1 MLDRLKQIPERL
13 LEIWKNWTRNQ
24 KIIIVSAIVVFIAA
38 VIVIAYVLSRPTYE
52 ELTKCEDYSEM
63 NTVTTLLTD
72 NGYVAAV
79 GMSLGNMV
87 LALTTG
93 KKKYAEYQE
102 EIEELI
108 VKATDLTKRLA
119 ECMDKDAESFKPLA
133 AAYGLPKD
141 TEEQI
146 KEREAIMAK
155 ALVTASEAPL
165 SMMELILEAMKLIDR
180 ISVIGSRIA
189 ISDAGV
195 GITMCEAAMKGASL
209 NVFINTKL
217 MKDRELADD
226 MNFKADKLLAQAA
239 QIEEETFGRVMD
251 AVRP

>member
-1 MLDRLKQIPERL
+1 MMTDMTMDNFL
-13 LEIWKNWTRNQ
+13 
-24 KIIIVSAIVVFIAA
+24 A
-38 VIVIAYVLSRPTYE
+38 VLSS
-52 ELTKCEDYSEM
+52 SEP
-63 NTVTTLLTD
+63 VPGGGGAC
-72 NGYVAAV
+72 GYVAAV

-108 VKATDLTKRLA
+108 VKATDLTKKLA

-141 TEEQI
+141 TEEQLEHRN
-146 KEREAIMAK
+146 KVMEN
-155 ALVTASEAPL
+155 ALLIASEAPL
-165 SMMELILEAMKLIDR
+165 SMMELIVEAIKLIDR

-195 GITMCEAAMKGASL
+195 GVQMCKAALNGASL
-209 NVFINTKL
+209 NVYINTKL
-217 MKDRELADD
+217 MKNIDVAEDMNTKADELVITGNELADKVYD
-226 MNFKADKLLAQAA
+226 
-239 QIEEETFGRVMD
+239 RVMD
-251 AVRP
+251 CVHP

>member
-1 MLDRLKQIPERL
+1 MMTDMTMDNFL
-13 LEIWKNWTRNQ
+13 
-24 KIIIVSAIVVFIAA
+24 A
-38 VIVIAYVLSRPTYE
+38 VLSS
-52 ELTKCEDYSEM
+52 SEP
-63 NTVTTLLTD
+63 VPGGGGAC
-72 NGYVAAV
+72 GYVAAV

-195 GITMCEAAMKGASL
+195 GITMKGASL

-217 MKDRELADD
+217 MKDRELAED
-226 MNFKADKLLAQAA
+226 MNFKADKMLAEAA

>member
-1 MLDRLKQIPERL
+1 
-13 LEIWKNWTRNQ
+13 
-24 KIIIVSAIVVFIAA
+24 
-38 VIVIAYVLSRPTYE
+38 
-52 ELTKCEDYSEM
+52 
-63 NTVTTLLTD
+63 
-72 NGYVAAV
+72 
-79 GMSLGNMV
+79 
-87 LALTTG
+87 
-93 KKKYAEYQE
+93 
-102 EIEELI
+102 
-108 VKATDLTKRLA
+108 
-119 ECMDKDAESFKPLA
+119 MDKDAESFKPLA

-217 MKDRELADD
+217 L
-226 MNFKADKLLAQAA
+226 
-239 QIEEETFGRVMD
+239 
-251 AVRP
+251 

>member
-1 MLDRLKQIPERL
+1 MMTDMTMDNFL
-13 LEIWKNWTRNQ
+13 
-24 KIIIVSAIVVFIAA
+24 A
-38 VIVIAYVLSRPTYE
+38 VLSS
-52 ELTKCEDYSEM
+52 SEP
-63 NTVTTLLTD
+63 VPGGGGAC
-72 NGYVAAV
+72 GYVAAV

-146 KEREAIMAK
+146 KEREAI
-155 ALVTASEAPL
+155 TASEAPL

>member
-1 MLDRLKQIPERL
+1 MMTDMTMDNFL
-13 LEIWKNWTRNQ
+13 
-24 KIIIVSAIVVFIAA
+24 A
-38 VIVIAYVLSRPTYE
+38 VLSS
-52 ELTKCEDYSEM
+52 SEP
-63 NTVTTLLTD
+63 VPGGGGAC
-72 NGYVAAV
+72 GYVAAV

-108 VKATDLTKRLA
+108 VKATDLTKKLA

-195 GITMCEAAMKGASL
+195 GVQMCKAALNGASL
-209 NVFINTKL
+209 NVYINTKL
-217 MKDRELADD
+217 MKNIDVAEDMNTKADELVITGNELADKVYD
-226 MNFKADKLLAQAA
+226 
-239 QIEEETFGRVMD
+239 RVMD
-251 AVRP
+251 CVHP

>member
-1 MLDRLKQIPERL
+1 
-13 LEIWKNWTRNQ
+13 
-24 KIIIVSAIVVFIAA
+24 
-38 VIVIAYVLSRPTYE
+38 
-52 ELTKCEDYSEM
+52 
-63 NTVTTLLTD
+63 
-72 NGYVAAV
+72 
-79 GMSLGNMV
+79 
-87 LALTTG
+87 
-93 KKKYAEYQE
+93 
-102 EIEELI
+102 
-108 VKATDLTKRLA
+108 
-119 ECMDKDAESFKPLA
+119 MDKDAESFKPLA

-195 GITMCEAAMKGASL
+195 GITMKGASL

-217 MKDRELADD
+217 MKDRELAED
-226 MNFKADKLLAQAA
+226 MNFKADKMLAEAA

>member
-1 MLDRLKQIPERL
+1 MDMKDFL
-13 LEIWKNWTRNQ
+13 N
-24 KIIIVSAIVVFIAA
+24 
-38 VIVIAYVLSRPTYE
+38 VLASKEPVPGGGGA
-52 ELTKCEDYSEM
+52 C
-63 NTVTTLLTD
+63 
-72 NGYVAAV
+72 GYVAAV

-141 TEEQI
+141 TEEQLEHRN
-146 KEREAIMAK
+146 KVMEN
-155 ALVTASEAPL
+155 ALLIASEAPL
-165 SMMELILEAMKLIDR
+165 SMMELIVEAIKLIDR
-180 ISVIGSRIA
+180 ISVIGSRLA

-217 MKDRELADD
+217 MKNIDVAEDMNTKADELVITGNELADKVYD
-226 MNFKADKLLAQAA
+226 
-239 QIEEETFGRVMD
+239 RVMD
-251 AVRP
+251 CVHP

>member
-1 MLDRLKQIPERL
+1 MMTDMTMDNFL
-13 LEIWKNWTRNQ
+13 
-24 KIIIVSAIVVFIAA
+24 A
-38 VIVIAYVLSRPTYE
+38 VLSS
-52 ELTKCEDYSEM
+52 SEP
-63 NTVTTLLTD
+63 VPGGGGAC
-72 NGYVAAV
+72 GYVAAV

-133 AAYGLPKD
+133 AAYGLP
-141 TEEQI
+141 

-217 MKDRELADD
+217 MKDRELAED
-226 MNFKADKLLAQAA
+226 MNFKADKMLAEAA